1 MTTSEV
7 IDGVLEREGGYSDH
21 PSDRGGPTKYGITAL
36 TLGEWR
42 RMGRPATRAEI
53 KALEPDEARAIYT
66 RRSVEPFAWVPI
78 DGLRVQ
84 LVDFGILSG
93 PRAALMAL
101 QEVLGV
107 TPDGIVGQR
116 TRSALNAWPW
126 RLVNNGVVAARVRL
140 MSNIADEDESQ
151 RDFLRGWVK
160 RAVSFYVT

>member
-66 RRSVEPFAWVPI
+66 RRYVEPFAWVPF

-84 LVDFGILSG
+84 
-93 PRAALMAL
+93 
-101 QEVLGV
+101 VLGV